1 MSSES
6 ISANEAAAAQ
16 EFPDRVGFKP
26 DNPFLAAFRSY
37 IPAEVNLRELTLLPL
52 IIGTLLGM
60 VFGASSLY
68 LVLKVGLTVSASIP
82 VAVISI
88 SIFTLLS
95 KFGLRNATILEN
107 NIVQTAGSA
116 GESIAFGIGV
126 TMPAIMILGFD
137 LEITRV
143 ILVSVLGGLLGILMM
158 IPLRRALIVQ
168 QHGLLKYPE
177 GTACAEVLK
186 VGASEESKA
195 AASDEAKAEIA
206 AAGET
211 NIGAKTIFAGF
222 GVGFV
227 YYVINKALY
236 GWKETAEKVFG
247 PPFNKGSVG
256 AEINPAL
263 LGVGYIIGPRI
274 ASIMCAG
281 GVLAYLVLIP
291 AIKFFGEAVPGI
303 VPPGEK
309 LISEMNPNDIRGAY
323 VLYIGAGAVAAG
335 GIISLFRSLPT
346 IWHGLKGGISDLRSG
361 QAASGPAP
369 RTDRDL
375 SMKFVLAGIIALI
388 IAIILFPQLGLQI
401 NPLVAILG
409 ALMIVAFGF
418 LFVTVSSRLTGEIG
432 SSSNPI
438 SGMTVATLLLTCL
451 IFLAVGWTGSSY
463 FVTALSIGA
472 IVCIA
477 ASNGGT
483 TSQDLKTGFLVG
495 STPKFQQ
502 IAILIGA
509 GASALIL
516 GPILLSLN
524 SASTVYVPRTTLE
537 PMIAEDTPQEKI
549 IMLPAGAVTTPYADQ
564 EVKPNKPGNYRVFS
578 MRKDLSAGEYLIE
591 ESTGKIV
598 YQVENNVPEPV
609 GETVAKIDTSRKVA
623 ELPVYAG
630 AAKPSFRLFEYS
642 ANPKIEGLEPGQYL
656 VDEMTRKISYR
667 VNDGKAEPVS
677 KEVANAKTGKK
688 LSDLPV
694 YTGAAQPV
702 FRLFTYGARPK
713 SADEDKDKGLKDG
726 DYLANESG
734 QIAYRVSRNFP
745 ADLRTD
751 VSKLQAR
758 EQLKGLQAEG
768 DRSFYYVWHKPDE
781 ASGTFKR
788 YLVDGQGNAKY
799 LMDPGINGT
808 HKYRPD
814 ETSVTKFDA
823 PKATL
828 MSYIIKGVLDR
839 RLPWGLVLLGV
850 MIAIVL
856 EMSGIPSLAFAVGV
870 YLPLSSSS
878 PIFIGGAVRW
888 LVDRN
893 LRKKLRHRNLTE
905 EQLVAEGDKS
915 PGVLMASGYIAGGA
929 IAGIIIALMAGLPA
943 LTGVNKGIEAWSK
956 THNPF
961 YEGAYADLLS
971 VIPFALLTILL
982 YVVGREMLLATKP
995 RSRSRE

>member
-1 MSSES
+1 M
-6 ISANEAAAAQ
+6 
-16 EFPDRVGFKP
+16 
-26 DNPFLAAFRSY
+26 
-37 IPAEVNLRELTLLPL
+37 RELTPRA
-52 IIGTLLGM
+52 IIAGTVLGM
-60 VFGASSLY
+60 IFGASSLY

-88 SIFTLLS
+88 TLFRLLS
-95 KFGLRNATILEN
+95 KMGAKNATILEN

-116 GESIAFGIGV
+116 GESIAFGVGV
-126 TMPAIMILGFD
+126 TMPAIMILGFE

-195 AASDEAKAEIA
+195 AASEEAKKEMA

-222 GVGFV
+222 GIGFLYQV
-227 YYVINKALY
+227 ANKALY
-236 GWKETAEKVFG
+236 GWKEIPQKVFG
-247 PPFNKGSVG
+247 QPFKAGSVG

-274 ASIMCAG
+274 ASIMAAG

-291 AIKFFGEAVPGI
+291 LIKFFGDAMTTV

-309 LISEMNPNDIRGAY
+309 LISEMGPDDIRGKY

-346 IWHGLKGGISDLRSG
+346 IWHGLKGGIKDLRGG
-361 QAASGPAP
+361 QAASDKAP

-375 SMKFVLAGIIALI
+375 SMKFVLIGIVLLMA
-388 IAIILFPQLGLQI
+388 AIILFPQLGLQL
-401 NPLVAILG
+401 NPLTAVLG
-409 ALMIVAFGF
+409 ALMIIAFGF

-451 IFLAVGWTGSSY
+451 IFLAVGWTGSAF

-495 STPKFQQ
+495 ATPKFQQ

-524 SASTVYVPRTTLE
+524 NASTVYVPGTTLE
-537 PMIAEDTPQEKI
+537 PMISEETPPDKI
-549 IMLPAGAVTTPYADQ
+549 VTIPNDAKTFDYNDK
-564 EVKPNKPGNYRVFS
+564 EVKPVKDGKYRVFT
-578 MRKDLSAGEYLIE
+578 MLKDVGPGQYLVD

-598 YQVENNVPEPV
+598 YQIERDVAEPV
-609 GETVAKIDTSRKVA
+609 SETINKADIGRKAA
-623 ELPVYAG
+623 ELEPYTG
-630 AAKPSFRLFEYS
+630 AAKPVFRRFEYTGE
-642 ANPKIEGLEPGQYL
+642 PKIEGLEPGIYL
-656 VDEMTRKISYR
+656 IDDVTRKIAYR
-667 VNDGKAEPVS
+667 VNGDKVESVD
-677 KEVANAKTGKK
+677 KKVAGIKTGQNIRA
-688 LSDLPV
+688 LPEYQEAV
-694 YTGAAQPV
+694 QPS
-702 FRLFTYGARPK
+702 FRLFTYTTRPK
-713 SADEDKDKGLKDG
+713 SPDEDKDNGLKDG
-726 DYLANESG
+726 TYLINEKNQVAYKVQSNFKEDLKADPSKLTTTEALTG
-734 QIAYRVSRNFP
+734 PQAQTDPNTYRVW
-745 ADLRTD
+745 
-751 VSKLQAR
+751 
-758 EQLKGLQAEG
+758 
-768 DRSFYYVWHKPDE
+768 YKPDE
-781 ASGTFKR
+781 TSGDVTR
-788 YLVDGQGNAKY
+788 YLVDNEGRVKY
-799 LMDPGINGT
+799 MVDPGINGT
-808 HKYRPD
+808 HKFRPD

-839 RLPWGLVLLGV
+839 KLPWGLVLLGV

-878 PIFIGGAVRW
+878 PIFIGGMVRW
-888 LVDRN
+888 LVDRR

-905 EQLVAEGDKS
+905 DQLVAEGDKS

-929 IAGIIIALMAGLPA
+929 IAGIVIAFMAGV
-943 LTGVNKGIEAWSK
+943 LTKTTKGIEDWSK
-956 THNPF
+956 ANNPF
-961 YEGAYADLLS
+961 FEGPFADFLS
-971 VIPFALLTILL
+971 LIPFLLLTLLL
-982 YVVGREMLLATKP
+982 YAVGREWVLASKAKKG
-995 RSRSRE
+995 